1 MFKAPSNELQTL
13 DIADLSKV
21 IGGTSDDTSSLL
33 LMALARQ
40 SQEAVYAPA
49 TTSSVPSWTS
59 TPTITVDGQPQTL
72 TSNGSNTYSLSTSP
86 STTPLSPVL

>member
-40 SQEAVYAPA
+40 SQDAVYAPA

-59 TPTITVDGQPQTL
+59 TPAVNVNVDGQPQAL
-72 TSNGSNTYSLSTSP
+72 TSNGNNTYSLST